1 MASVDHARRPKGT
14 PKTGGR
20 RPGSL
25 NKRTIALRM
34 ELIDAGASPEL
45 AIKSPQQ
52 QPLTF
57 LLNAMNNDELP
68 IATRID
74 AAKAAAPY
82 LHHRPGL
89 VDSTGR
95 DQQLNITVLRF
106 SDLEPL
112 DRLAEKVVEH
122 DPAEPPTSH

>member
-1 MASVDHARRPKGT
+1 
-14 PKTGGR
+14 
-20 RPGSL
+20 
-25 NKRTIALRM
+25 M

-95 DQQLNITVLRF
+95 DQKLNITVLRF

>member
-1 MASVDHARRPKGT
+1 MAHGSTLGARPGERR
-14 PKTGGR
+14 GGR
-20 RPGSL
+20 SKGVP
-25 NKRTIALRM
+25 NKKTAGRRLALM
-34 ELIDAGASPEL
+34 AAGASPEL

-57 LLNAMNNDELP
+57 LLAAMNNNELP
-68 IATRID
+68 ISTRID

-82 LHHRPGL
+82 LHHRLGL

-112 DRLAEKVVEH
+112 DRVIEH
-122 DPAEPPTSH
+122 DPTEPPTSH

>member
-1 MASVDHARRPKGT
+1 MASADHARRPKGL

-25 NKRTIALRM
+25 NKRTIALR
-34 ELIDAGASPEL
+34 EFIAAGAPPEL
-45 AIKSPQQ
+45 ATKPPQQ
-52 QPLTF
+52 KPLAF
-57 LLNAMNNDELP
+57 LLNAMNNNELP

-82 LHHRPGL
+82 LHHRLGL

-95 DQQLNITVLRF
+95 DQQLNITILRF

-112 DRLAEKVVEH
+112 DRRAEKVIEH
-122 DPAEPPTSH
+122 NSTEPSTSH